1 MIPRVLIFAVCIGAT
16 GMCLAQTTFTRV
28 TDPTNPVVTDTP
40 PIGYAGCSWVD
51 YDNDG
56 NLDLFINPNYLY
68 RNLGNGN
75 FVRVPTVIGETQPLG
90 GGVIGSGN
98 SWADYDNDGLPDV
111 FVASAKSFLFHND
124 GSGQFSRIDS
134 GPIAD
139 STVNR
144 GWTCSWADYDQDGYV
159 DLVIVHPA
167 GFVPPTANPRTN
179 IMFHNDGPPNYTF
192 TRIDT
197 GAIVTGLAPYTV
209 GTWSDYDLDGDLDFF
224 IGSGPATATPAPDYL
239 YRNMKRETGVAFF
252 TRITT
257 SPIAT
262 DPADG
267 QTWNWVDI
275 DNDGDLDGFRTNYGG
290 SASAT
295 VRRNNLYRNDGGM
308 FVKETSGA
316 IVTDQFISLANVWG
330 DFDNDGDLDCFVTN
344 EGSHDS
350 YYQNNGDGTFT
361 SVLSGDLVTDVGSHH
376 GAAAGDYDNDGDL
389 DIMVVAPQASA
400 KALYRND
407 LANGNKWVNIKCV
420 GTSSDRAAIGT
431 KVRAKSIINGNP
443 VWQIREVSSQN
454 SFNGHNMLNVHFG
467 FGDATMI
474 DSLVFDWPRGL
485 HEVYTQVVPDRFYRA
500 TEGQGI
506 QPLTD
511 VKTNDANIPA
521 AFTLRQNYPNPFNPT
536 TIIRFALPLEAFV
549 TLKVYDVRGKEMAT
563 LVNGPMSAGN
573 YTRSF
578 NAGRYPSGVYFYR
591 LIAGT
596 YSASRRMLLLK

>member
-1 MIPRVLIFAVCIGAT
+1 MISRLMMLALCIGVTTLA
-16 GMCLAQTTFTRV
+16 CAQTTFTRV
-28 TDPTNPVVTDTP
+28 TDPTNPIVTDTP
-40 PIGYAGCSWVD
+40 PPGYAGCTWID
-51 YDNDG
+51 YDDDG
-56 NLDLFINPNYLY
+56 NLDLYINPNYLY
-68 RNLGNGN
+68 RNLGNGI
-75 FVRVPTVIGETQPLG
+75 FVRVPTTIGASQALG
-90 GGVIGSGN
+90 GGVVGSGN

-111 FVASAKSFLFHND
+111 FVASAKSFLYHND
-124 GSGQFSRIDS
+124 GGGQFAKVTT
-134 GPIAD
+134 GTIAD

-144 GWTCSWADYDQDGYV
+144 GWTCAWADYDHDGYV

-167 GFVPPTANPRTN
+167 GFVPPTQTPRTN

-197 GAIVTGLAPYTV
+197 GAIVTGIAPYTV

-224 IGSGPATATPAPDYL
+224 IGSGPATNTPAPDYL
-239 YRNMKRETGVAFF
+239 YRNMKSETGVAFF

-295 VRRNNLYRNDGGM
+295 VRQNNLYRNNGGV

-316 IVTDQFISLANVWG
+316 IVTDQFVSLANVWG
-330 DFDNDGDLDCFVTN
+330 DLDNDGDLDCFVTN

-361 SVLSGDLVTDVGSHH
+361 SILSGDLVTDVGSHH

-389 DIMVVAPQASA
+389 DLMVVAPQASA

-407 LANGNKWVNIKCV
+407 LANGNMWVNIKCV
-420 GTSSDRAAIGT
+420 GTLSDRAAIGT
-431 KVRAKSIINGNP
+431 KVRAKAVINGNP

-454 SFNGHNMLNVHFG
+454 SFNGHDMLNVHFG
-467 FGDATMI
+467 FGDATVI
-474 DSLVFDWPRGL
+474 DTLVIDWPRGL
-485 HEVYTQVVPDRFYRA
+485 HEVYTQIVPGRFYRA

-511 VKTNDANIPA
+511 IKIHSTDIPV
-521 AFTLRQNYPNPFNPT
+521 AFSLNQNYPNPFNPST
-536 TIIRFALPLEAFV
+536 TIRYQITDYGLV
-549 TLKVYDVRGKEMAT
+549 SLKVYDVLGREVST
-563 LVNGPMSAGN
+563 LVNEVKQPGT
-573 YTRSF
+573 YTLQF
-578 NAGRYPSGVYFYR
+578 DGRAFVSGVYLYR
-591 LIAGT
+591 LIVDNI
-596 YSASRRMLLLK
+596 SASRRMVLLK